1 MLSDAVE
8 YYSRALFALESIEK
22 IIYCRGELNIKYIY
36 SKYIDLGGV
45 AKVADHLNEQGYRL
59 KGTTGNRKYTSSD
72 ISMLIEQQ
80 NPEGVPE
87 ELNKLVK
94 EMFGHRKLYM
104 KWHVRLIET
113 YYKCMI

>member
-1 MLSDAVE
+1 MLKRIIKNYEKD
-8 YYSRALFALESIEK
+8 LFALKAID
-22 IIYCRGELNIKYIY
+22 IIIGCPEELNTRHIY
-36 SKYIDLGGV
+36 SKYIDMGGV
-45 AKVADHLNEQGYRL
+45 LKVANYLNEQGHRV
-59 KGTTGNRKYTSSD
+59 KGSTGSRKYTSAD
-72 ISMLIEQQ
+72 ISILIENQ